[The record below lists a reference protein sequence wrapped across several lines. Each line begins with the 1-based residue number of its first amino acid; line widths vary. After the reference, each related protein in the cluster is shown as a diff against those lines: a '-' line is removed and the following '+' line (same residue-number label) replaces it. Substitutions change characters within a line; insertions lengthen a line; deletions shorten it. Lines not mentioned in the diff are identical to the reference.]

1 MRIKRLLR
9 NLALWALLLVMF
21 WAAWRFSD
29 ISEVRSPVLTAGQ
42 KIIVLDGDSFNVGL
56 KKLRLDGI
64 DAPEF
69 NQTCKDAKNISWEC
83 GKAARGALEAMLRL
97 PGLKCSV
104 SAQDAYTR
112 SIAKCTVDQIPD
124 VGSAQVKAG
133 MAVSHEY
140 YGIRTYGDEEDHAID
155 AKMGIWAGDF
165 TPPAEWR
172 KSYPSRPAK

>member
-9 NLALWALLLVMF
+9 NLALLVLLLVMF
-21 WAAWRFSD
+21 WAAWRYSD
-29 ISEVRSPVLTAGQ
+29 INEVQSPVVTAGQ

-56 KKLRLDGI
+56 KKFRLDDI

-69 NQTCKDAKNISWEC
+69 NQICKDAKNISWEC
-83 GKAARGALEAMLRL
+83 GKAARGALEAILRL

-104 SAQDAYTR
+104 SAQDGYSR
-112 SIAKCTVDQIPD
+112 SIAKCAVDQIPD
-124 VGSAQVKAG
+124 VGSAQVRTG

-140 YGIRTYGDEEDHAID
+140 YGVRTYGDEEDDAIA
-155 AKMGIWAGDF
+155 AKIGIWAGDF